1 MSESDD
7 ENGDSALTY
16 AAKISFEPTKR
27 PFKFRSLAELN
38 KKEIDSPTSSPIP
51 WPSPEVF
58 NISSDEELEQ
68 SMIEIEKEVTN
79 GN

>member
-1 MSESDD
+1 MMKMRFHPNICSKDK
-7 ENGDSALTY
+7 LRT
-16 AAKISFEPTKR
+16 
-27 PFKFRSLAELN
+27 N
-38 KKEIDSPTSSPIP
+38 KKAIQIQKSCRTKQEIDSPTSSPIP